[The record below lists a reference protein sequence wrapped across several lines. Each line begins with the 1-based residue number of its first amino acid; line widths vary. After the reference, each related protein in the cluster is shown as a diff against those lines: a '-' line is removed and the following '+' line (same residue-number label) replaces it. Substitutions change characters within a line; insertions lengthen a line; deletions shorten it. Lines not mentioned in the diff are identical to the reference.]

1 MPLSFA
7 CNEKVQ
13 DLTYPPNFC
22 RLNFL
27 WLRYLATP
35 IPGFDPPINPCRI
48 LWKKGKL
55 KEKFCVVIITC
66 FSRTAGSSRDDGRR
80 RCSSSSSSSP
90 SSSGSSDASGSYSS
104 STASHSSNSYATSGN
119 GNYGSK
125 KDKKK
130 KAFDPFERIYGLIR
144 LEKFAEAHEAIKFIS
159 VPTPSKQADK
169 FNLLGFTA
177 RKSGNLQAAG
187 EYYER
192 ALEINPKHIQALEYQ
207 GELFLQLGE
216 IEQAKKNLEKINE
229 ICWLVCK
236 EKNMLKS
243 AIELALK

>member
-1 MPLSFA
+1 MKKIFALSLSLVLVA
-7 CNEKVQ
+7 QPV
-13 DLTYPPNFC
+13 
-22 RLNFL
+22 
-27 WLRYLATP
+27 LAAMT
-35 IPGFDPPINPCRI
+35 G
-48 LWKKGKL
+48 GG
-55 KEKFCVVIITC
+55 
-66 FSRTAGSSRDDGRR
+66 GSS
-80 RCSSSSSSSP
+80 SSSSSSASSSSSP

-104 STASHSSNSYATSGN
+104 STASHSSNSYATSGS
-119 GNYGSK
+119 GNYGSR

-236 EKNMLKS
+236 EKNMLKRETKRYMKICQCCFFLLFFFPW
-243 AIELALK
+243 AILFVVPFFHRPAAHGWN